1 MDCISPSLICAN
13 HLNFEKDLQVLAE
26 LNIKKIHF
34 DVMDN
39 IFVPRFGLYPEQ
51 AEIIAKNFQFDIDV
65 HLMVSNPYNAATK
78 FAKAGAASLTV
89 HAENL
94 TCVSNLLKFI
104 KSYGLKAGVALNPET
119 SIEKILDLN
128 EQPDHVCLMFINP
141 GVLNSKVYD
150 CYDKIN
156 KIRKYYP
163 SMKIQIDG
171 GVTFESAPKLLGCG
185 ATELVC
191 GSATLFKTTEGNIS
205 DQYMKL
211 LKVIS

>member
-1 MDCISPSLICAN
+1 MDCICPSLICAN
-13 HLNFEKDLQVLAE
+13 HLNLQRDLQVLAD
-26 LNIKKIHF
+26 LKIKKIHF

-51 AEIIAKNFQFDIDV
+51 AEGIAKNFQFDIDV
-65 HLMVSNPYNAATK
+65 HLMVSNPYNATTK
-78 FAKAGAASLTV
+78 FAKVGATSVTV
-89 HAENL
+89 HAETS
-94 TCVSNLLKFI
+94 TCISNLLKFI
-104 KSYGLKAGVALNPET
+104 KSYGLKTGVAFNPET
-119 SIEKILDLN
+119 SIDKLLDLK
-128 EQPDHVCLMFINP
+128 EKPDHVCLMFINP

-150 CYDKIN
+150 CYEKIH

-171 GVTFESAPKLLGCG
+171 GVTFESAPKLLECG
-185 ATELVC
+185 ASELVC

-205 DQYMKL
+205 EQYLKL